1 MQSKLIDVLDLLDY
15 LSYLNVVKDY
25 LVKGE
30 DEIASDFEVE
40 ITVKNTITLNLNLND
55 AYWYLQGIVDAQV

>member
-40 ITVKNTITLNLNLND
+40 VTVKDTITLNLND
-55 AYWYLQGIVDAQV
+55 AYWYLQGIVDAH